1 MSERVFR
8 LEDLGFELAHT
19 AAFAKERHLA
29 NADVEVG
36 SLELNDG
43 LEEFVDEDRA
53 WSHEC
58 KPLQAKVRP
67 ESAQKRDVMPGE
79 PSMPTIIG

>member
-1 MSERVFR
+1 M
-8 LEDLGFELAHT
+8 
-19 AAFAKERHLA
+19 
-29 NADVEVG
+29 EVG

-67 ESAQKRDVMPGE
+67 ESAQKKGRDAGRTEYADYYRLIVSWFNGE
-79 PSMPTIIG
+79 P